1 MPCVIQAP
9 GTSVH
14 WYGKEVQNKRKLGH
28 ITIVG
33 PENETAQQRLRFID
47 AAAADAMDA
56 ASQAYA
62 EATSEESKS
71 GKVAG
76 WSSCMSC

>member
-1 MPCVIQAP
+1 MMQAP

-33 PENETAQQRLRFID
+33 PNNETAQQRLRFID
-47 AAAADAMDA
+47 AAAADALDA

-62 EATSEESKS
+62 EATSGESTS

-76 WSSCMSC
+76 QPHCA

>member
-1 MPCVIQAP
+1 MKAP

-28 ITIVG
+28 ITMVG
-33 PENETAQQRLRFID
+33 TDNETAQQRLRFID

-62 EATSEESKS
+62 EATAEDCKS
-71 GKVAG
+71 GEVAG
-76 WSSCMSC
+76 QRHCA

>member
-1 MPCVIQAP
+1 MMQAP
-9 GTSVH
+9 GTAVH

-33 PENETAQQRLRFID
+33 PDNETAQQRLHFID
-47 AAAADAMDA
+47 AAAADAVDA

-62 EATSEESKS
+62 KATSEEFKS
-71 GKVAG
+71 GEVAG
-76 WSSCMSC
+76 QLHCV